1 MFRDPDGENAA
12 SEEPVFGMAEG
23 SGIFMRSEE
32 AQVGK
37 RVRIRKDH
45 LTANLR
51 GQEGTIA
58 KRWGN
63 PYYTALD
70 VLFDDG
76 NWELFW
82 FHELDEVDEEDRG
95 TRRQERAAV
104 GA

>member
-1 MFRDPDGENAA
+1 L
-12 SEEPVFGMAEG
+12 AEG
-23 SGIFMRSEE
+23 SGIVMRSEE

-37 RVRIRKDH
+37 RVRIRNDH

-58 KRWGN
+58 RRWGN

-95 TRRQERAAV
+95 KRRPERASA
-104 GA
+104 GP

>member
-1 MFRDPDGENAA
+1 MFRDRDGEDAA
-12 SEEPVFGMAEG
+12 SEEPVFRLAEG
-23 SGIFMRSEE
+23 SGIVMRSEE

-37 RVRIRKDH
+37 RVRIRNDH
-45 LTANLR
+45 LTSNLR
-51 GQEGTIA
+51 GQEGIIA
-58 KRWGN
+58 RRWGN

-95 TRRQERAAV
+95 VRCSERASA
-104 GA
+104 GP